1 MILWQGPLF
10 FVPLHGWLGQR
21 EQSVADDATSTTET
35 FTKEQVAE
43 LVATEVAGLKA
54 NAAALL
60 KEKKALADLA
70 KKYEGID
77 PDAAR
82 TAMQAAE
89 EAERKRA
96 EMAGDW
102 KAREAQ
108 LLEKVA
114 ANEKAKDATISSL
127 SSALERR
134 LVDAEATSAL
144 AAAKGSPKVLLPHIK
159 AHVRVV
165 QEDGEYVVQ
174 VVDSKGNQRIGD
186 AKGSPMTIAQL
197 VEEMKEDPDFA
208 RNFDGTGSSG
218 GGASKSNGG
227 AGGAVRQIAS
237 TNSPDFLANLSGIAG
252 GKVKVG

>member
-1 MILWQGPLF
+1 MIGQGSALF
-10 FVPLHGWLGQR
+10 FVPSTAGWAS
-21 EQSVADDATSTTET
+21 EETSVADEQIQPET

-43 LVATEVAGLKA
+43 LVAAEVAGLKA
-54 NAAALL
+54 NNSTLL
-60 KEKKALADLA
+60 AEKKRLADLA
-70 KKYEGID
+70 KKFDGLD

-82 TAMQAAE
+82 TALQAAE

-102 KAREAQ
+102 KARETQ

-218 GGASKSNGG
+218 GGAAKSNGG